1 MANRSKKVVLSAR
14 IDPFLKSG
22 IDVLSELT
30 NEKIVKLLESFIES
44 GLNDQVVKNPFSD
57 APGNKEISLMQLL
70 QSLWTEDE
78 VLHQLRLGLLSG
90 LGVKCSNDELCA
102 ITAVV
107 LENKRFKGECDLFDG
122 VTTLSEEPESVRFRY
137 MVDIG
142 RVKDEWETL
151 KTYSMFAK
159 NNRPLT
165 ISYDQ
170 FLSVVGIQQDYSKV
184 VL

>member
-57 APGNKEISLMQLL
+57 SPENKEISLMQLL
-70 QSLWTEDE
+70 QSVWSEDE
-78 VLHQLRLGLLSG
+78 ILYQLRLGVLSK
-90 LGVKCSNDELCA
+90 LGVKCSSDEVCV
-102 ITAVV
+102 ITATV
-107 LENKRFKGECDLFDG
+107 LENKRFKGERDLFDG
-122 VTTLSEEPESVRFRY
+122 VTTLSKGPESVRFKY

-142 RVKDEWETL
+142 RIMDEWETL
-151 KTYSMFAK
+151 KTYSVFSK

-170 FLSVVGIQQDYSKV
+170 FLSVVGIQKDYSKV
-184 VL
+184 VI